1 MTNARTKKCILFP
14 SKTMMF
20 HCVRMLFDSFLSC
33 VPFVFQ
39 FFFFKFNH
47 GKRHI
52 IKLNMLT
59 ILRCMVYCHYV
70 HLHYIIIATT
80 CSRILYQNIGLLNT
94 ESMPYLFPSSADNFR
109 STLVSMSLITLG
121 PYVSGVIQYLAFIDY
136 LDSFSIMPLRY
147 ICVELGRWQL

>member
-1 MTNARTKKCILFP
+1 MPEPKSVFCSLQRPWCPTVFGCFLTLF
-14 SKTMMF
+14 S
-20 HCVRMLFDSFLSC
+20 HVSLSSFN
-33 VPFVFQ
+33 

-70 HLHYIIIATT
+70 HLHCIIIATT

-147 ICVELGRWQL
+147 VCVELGRWQS